1 MRRNLP
7 LTAVTQP
14 RAVIFF
20 VTVVDAEEQNQDIAI
35 FGSAYT

>member
-1 MRRNLP
+1 M
-7 LTAVTQP
+7 QP

-20 VTVVDAEEQNQDIAI
+20 VNLVNAGDQNQDIAI